1 MVAPSSQPTGRT
13 TVESIEGRQLAESLH
28 EGATAFAHQM
38 FEFIAGEIEE
48 VGSDPETV
56 ALTMASCVSTVETG
70 LTMVRHGIPVERAEA
85 PVAALEHA
93 RHMAARGISVDTTLR
108 FYRLGHAFFWR
119 WWIAALSEQIDD
131 AKRLAAA
138 LAETA
143 TFSFAYVDA
152 VSADVTAE
160 LLAERDRRE
169 RRITA
174 MREDVVDEI
183 LSGAAVDSAAVQR
196 TLGFSFDR
204 PFLAFLCRGEGAPA
218 ALESAAAALVAALGA
233 ERPLLL
239 AHGADALI
247 GWVHVAVGERGDPIA
262 LARATGA
269 AAPDVHVAVG
279 SVASGEDGFRSSHD
293 EAMRA
298 QRVATLTRERA
309 PSFTRFE
316 DVALVDLLS
325 ADLTQRRPWCAE
337 SSARSRKTMN
347 AARCCGT
354 SCAHT
359 WAPMAIRQPS
369 PPRSGFIGTPSG
381 SDSRD
386 ARSFAG
392 VRCLTTAASCSR
404 RCCSRM
410 RSERASF
417 RLPDVQPAHTEGQI
431 GHRAGVRAHVHWR
444 SE

>member
-1 MVAPSSQPTGRT
+1 MS
-13 TVESIEGRQLAESLH
+13 
-28 EGATAFAHQM
+28 AFAHEM
-38 FEFIAGEIEE
+38 FDFIAGEIEQ

-108 FYRLGHAFFWR
+108 FYRLGHAFFWQ

-131 AKRLAAA
+131 APRLAAA

-152 VSADVTAE
+152 VSAEVTAE

-174 MREDVVDEI
+174 MREDIVEEI
-183 LSGAAVDSAAVQR
+183 LSGTAVDPAAVQR
-196 TLGFSFDR
+196 TLGFSFER
-204 PFLAFLCRGEGAPA
+204 PFVAFLCRGEGAPA
-218 ALESAAAALVAALGA
+218 ALESAAAALVTALGA

-239 AHGADALI
+239 AHGADSLI
-247 GWVHVAVGERGDPIA
+247 GWVHVPPGERVDPIA
-262 LARATGA
+262 LARATEA

-279 SVASGEDGFRSSHD
+279 SVASGEEGFRSSHD
-293 EAMRA
+293 EAIRA
-298 QRVATLTRERA
+298 QRVASLTGESA

-325 ADLTQRRPWCAE
+325 ADLP
-337 SSARSRKTMN
+337 SARAMVRRELGALAQDDERSALLRDFLRIYLGASGNQTAV
-347 AARCCGT
+347 AAALGVHRNT
-354 SCAHT
+354 V
-359 WAPMAIRQPS
+359 RQ
-369 PPRSGFIGTPSG
+369 RL
-381 SDSRD
+381 
-386 ARSFAG
+386 ARSEELRG
-392 VRCLTTAASCSR
+392 RPVTHHGSELLAALLLADALG
-404 RCCSRM
+404 
-410 RSERASF
+410 ASV
-417 RLPDVQPAHTEGQI
+417 LQAP
-431 GHRAGVRAHVHWR
+431 
-444 SE
+444 